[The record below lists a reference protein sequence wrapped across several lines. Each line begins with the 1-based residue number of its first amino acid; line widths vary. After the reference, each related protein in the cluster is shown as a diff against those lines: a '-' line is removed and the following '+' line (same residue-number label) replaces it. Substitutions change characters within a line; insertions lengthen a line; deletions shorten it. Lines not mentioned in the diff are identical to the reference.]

1 MGKSM
6 GSVAPSAYPTIL
18 ARGLQPSS
26 AAASAVINTVAAAP
40 SDRVLALPAV
50 TVPPSFWNSV
60 DSLANLSKFT
70 FLNSSSSFT
79 KVEGFLLEHSGQL
92 GKLVEIYFPEF
103 LILFHES
110 GGLPSFPLYFYLHQF
125 IFDASLLIC
134 SSRLLVAV
142 HAVLILFLSAD
153 PQLLGG
159 VLPTVAHVELVI
171 NICESVSYKA
181 IFEGNSTVRSV
192 TSGHVVGDVAHALHA
207 P

>member
-50 TVPPSFWNSV
+50 TVPPSFWNTV

-79 KVEGFLLEHSGQL
+79 KVEGF
-92 GKLVEIYFPEF
+92 P
-103 LILFHES
+103 LF
-110 GGLPSFPLYFYLHQF
+110 FYLHQF
-125 IFDASLLIC
+125 IFDASLLVC
-134 SSRLLVAV
+134 SSRPLVAV

-153 PQLLGG
+153 PQLLSG
-159 VLPTVAHVELVI
+159 VLPTVANVELVVD
-171 NICESVSYKA
+171 IC
-181 IFEGNSTVRSV
+181 
-192 TSGHVVGDVAHALHA
+192 
-207 P
+207 